1 VSGDL
6 AAPAASTTAPDA
18 SPRLRDVT
26 LRLSRALGVGPFWFG
41 LGTLLAYLLLWLAW
55 GVVIDAS
62 GGVPCWQSGWPR
74 IRWELVNAVMIAY
87 LAAATAVAVE
97 GARRDLRALRPR
109 LAGTPEEFEDLL
121 DRATNTPARWLHLAG
136 ALGVVVGVLIVDL
149 DPHVWGGRRFDLA
162 NPELVW
168 VFFRNVLTNWLA
180 WRLGAHELVLAA
192 GFTRAARRVSLDLLD
207 ARPLSPF
214 ARKSQRSVGLWAG
227 FLVIFSTFWLGDV
240 AGSANAFFLVLIL
253 AFLVPIYLVPL
264 LGVHRRLV
272 AAKQGE
278 LDRVNERIRR
288 MIPGEGAA
296 PAAQASLADWIAWR
310 RLVEDAR
317 EWPLE
322 APALVRSL
330 LFVTLGVGSWL
341 GGALVERLLGAILG

>member
-1 VSGDL
+1 L
-6 AAPAASTTAPDA
+6 W
-18 SPRLRDVT
+18 L
-26 LRLSRALGVGPFWFG
+26 G

-55 GVVIDAS
+55 GVVIDAT
-62 GGVPCWQSGWPR
+62 GGVPCWASGWPR

-87 LAAATAVAVE
+87 LAAGTVLAVQ
-97 GARRDLRALRPR
+97 GARRDLRALRPQ
-109 LAGTPEEFEDLL
+109 LGGGPEEFEDLL
-121 DRATNTPARWLHLAG
+121 ERATNTPARWLHLAG
-136 ALGVVVGVLIVDL
+136 VVGIVVGVLIVDL

-180 WRLGAHELVLAA
+180 WRLGAHELVLAR
-192 GFTRAARRVSLDLLD
+192 GFALAARRVSVDLLD
-207 ARPLSPF
+207 VRPLAPF

-240 AGSANAFFLVLIL
+240 AGSANAFFLLLIL

-264 LGVHRRLV
+264 LGVHRRLA
-272 AAKQGE
+272 AAKQAE
-278 LDRVNERIRR
+278 LERVNERIRR
-288 MIPGEGAA
+288 MVPGEGTAA
-296 PAAQASLADWIAWR
+296 AAQTGLADWIAWR

-317 EWPLE
+317 EWPLN
-322 APALVRSL
+322 AQALVRSL

-341 GGALVERLLGAILG
+341 GGAVVERLLASILG